1 MWLNST
7 AQTALNAVLHIARQP
22 TDTPVRVDEIAAS
35 TDAPR
40 NYLSKTLHALGKAGV
55 LRSWRGPRG
64 GFQLARPAEEVS
76 LAQVV
81 APFAPANGRRCLI
94 GNTRCSDLT
103 PCAAHRSWSP
113 VAGEVERYFAHTSVA
128 TLAGTASEPVG
139 AAPSDARH

>member
-7 AQTALNAVLHIARQP
+7 AQTALNAVLHIARQT

-55 LRSWRGPRG
+55 LRSWRGPKG
-64 GFQLARPAEEVS
+64 GFQLARPADQVS

-128 TLAGTASEPVG
+128 ELAGQG
-139 AAPSDARH
+139 ADMEVHRVLEARH